1 LITFSV
7 LLITIL
13 AFLGVFGYKKYLE
26 NQIGAFSQSLDDIKS
41 EIEPNFITDVANFAD
56 RIEVGERI
64 LLNHIV
70 VSSIFKLLEES
81 TLNKVSFSNFSFSVE
96 GQTQGGDGGSNKI
109 LMSGV
114 AGSFLGLAK
123 QMDIFKNVSF
133 IKNAEFSSF
142 NLLSDG
148 GVNFSV
154 QLAIDPLVLKPKY

>member
-1 LITFSV
+1 MDPKFLSSIPIPSKYKYQSKKLGALTLITFSV

-96 GQTQGGDGGSNKI
+96 GQTQGGDG
-109 LMSGV
+109 V
-114 AGSFLGLAK
+114 
-123 QMDIFKNVSF
+123 
-133 IKNAEFSSF
+133 
-142 NLLSDG
+142 
-148 GVNFSV
+148 
-154 QLAIDPLVLKPKY
+154 